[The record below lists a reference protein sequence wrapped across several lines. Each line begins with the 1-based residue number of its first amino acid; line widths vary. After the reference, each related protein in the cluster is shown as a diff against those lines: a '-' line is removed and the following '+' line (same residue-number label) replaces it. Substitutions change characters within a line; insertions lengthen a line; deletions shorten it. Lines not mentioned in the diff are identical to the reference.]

1 MADFLRHYVL
11 HNLWLKLLSLAL
23 AVAFWFAVAHEPVAE
38 LAVDVPIEFHN
49 IPPNLEISSEVVPR
63 AQIRVRGPQR
73 VIRRL
78 QPADIYAN
86 IDLSDVKPGERTYDL
101 TSGEVHKPSGLD
113 VVQVVPSQ
121 FRITFDQRET
131 REVPIQPRV
140 IGKFAD
146 GYQIARVVVDPPQL
160 KIIGPKKHVDL
171 VDAAITDPI
180 DVTGAMNQA
189 SFVTHAYVSDPL
201 IQAATPDPVRITV
214 IMERSAAPGGGSTTN

>member
-86 IDLSDVKPGERTYDL
+86 IDLGDVKPGERTYDL